1 MSVQIVADAFPFSPL
16 VARAVG
22 PGEANGWYVPRPRG
36 LEWAARAKAMRE
48 SVSPSWLQAL
58 APALDAQG
66 PARQRLERAS
76 GSGVVVT
83 TGQQPGLFGGPL
95 YTWFKALTALAL
107 ADELERLTGL
117 PVAPVFWAA
126 TDDSDVAEATSTVV
140 SLPGGD
146 ETIRHDVSAE
156 HDTPLSLVPLGDASA
171 ALARLAAACGS
182 ASNAEVLDIVRS
194 AYAPGATLGSAY
206 VQLLRQVLQ
215 PLGIAVLDAAH
226 PATRRASSPVLKA
239 ALVRAD
245 AVAER
250 LEGRNQEIIAQG
262 LKPQVRAVA
271 GRTLVFVT
279 DGDRRKRVRIMDAA
293 EIAERADVAELTPN
307 VLLRPIAE
315 STIMPTVAY
324 VGGPGE
330 LAYFAQVSAVA
341 EALQV
346 ETPLAVPRWSGFL
359 IEPHIARALEA
370 IDADVE
376 ELRDPHLL
384 EGRVARA
391 EIPPSVHA
399 LLDETRQRITELAP
413 TLTET
418 AQSSALPVQNSVIQ
432 GSVRQLLH
440 KLDRLERRVVAAVK
454 RRGSERLHAL
464 ATARG
469 ALFPGGVPQERALNM
484 FPFLAKYGDEVL
496 QRVLSATRAHVS
508 SL

>member
-1 MSVQIVADAFPFSPL
+1 MTVEVLADTLPSPL
-16 VARAVG
+16 VARPVQTGDAD
-22 PGEANGWYVPRPRG
+22 GWYVPRPRG
-36 LEWAARAKAMRE
+36 LEWAQRAKAARAA
-48 SVSPSWLQAL
+48 VSADWMKAL

-66 PARQRLERAS
+66 LARQRLERAA

-140 SLPGGD
+140 SVPGGA

-156 HDTPLSLVPLGDASA
+156 HDTPLALVPLGDASA
-171 ALARLAAACGS
+171 AIAQLAAACGS

-194 AYAPGATLGSAY
+194 AYTAGATLGTAY
-206 VQLLRQVLQ
+206 VKLLRQLLQ

-226 PATRRASSPVLKA
+226 PATRAAASPVLKA
-239 ALVRAD
+239 ALSRAD
-245 AVAER
+245 AISKR
-250 LEGRNQEIIAQG
+250 LEARTQEIIAHG
-262 LKPQVRAVA
+262 LKPQVRAVP
-271 GRTLVFVT
+271 GRTLVFMT
-279 DGDRRKRVRIMDAA
+279 DGDRRKRVRMA
-293 EIAERADVAELTPN
+293 EAEDTAQRADVGELTPN

-315 STIMPTVAY
+315 RVIMPTVAY
-324 VGGPGE
+324 VGGPAE

-341 EALQV
+341 EALEV
-346 ETPLAVPRWSGFL
+346 EAPLAVPRWSGFL
-359 IEPHIARALEA
+359 IEPHIARALEELGVG
-370 IDADVE
+370 VE

-391 EIPPSVHA
+391 EIPPPVRA
-399 LLDETRQRITELAP
+399 LLDETRQRISDLAP

-418 AQSSALPVQNSVIQ
+418 AQASALPVQSSVIQ

-484 FPFLAKYGDEVL
+484 VPFLAKYGDEVL
-496 QRVLSATRAHVS
+496 QRLLAATRAHVS

>member
-1 MSVQIVADAFPFSPL
+1 MTVEVFADALPLSPL
-16 VARAVG
+16 VRRAVQ
-22 PGEANGWYVPRPRG
+22 PGDADGWYVPRPRG
-36 LEWAARAKAMRE
+36 LEWAQRAKAARA
-48 SVSPSWLQAL
+48 SVPANWLDAL
-58 APALDAQG
+58 APAFDAQG
-66 PARQRLERAS
+66 PARQRLERAA

-140 SLPGGD
+140 SLPGGA
-146 ETIRHDVSAE
+146 ETIRHDVAAE
-156 HDTPLSLVPLGDASA
+156 HDTPLALVPLGDASIA
-171 ALARLAAACGS
+171 IARLAAACGS
-182 ASNAEVLDIVRS
+182 ASNAAVLDVVRS
-194 AYAPGATLGSAY
+194 AYTARATLGGAY
-206 VQLLRQVLQ
+206 VKLLRHILH

-226 PATRRASSPVLKA
+226 PATRAAASPVLKA
-239 ALVRAD
+239 ALTRAG
-245 AVAER
+245 AISER
-250 LEGRNQEIIAQG
+250 LEARTQEIIAQG
-262 LKPQVRAVA
+262 LKPQVRAVP
-271 GRTLVFVT
+271 GRTLVFMT
-279 DGDRRKRVRIMDAA
+279 DGERRKRVRIADATHTA
-293 EIAERADVAELTPN
+293 QQADVGELTPN

-315 STIMPTVAY
+315 RVIMPTVAY
-324 VGGPGE
+324 VGGPAE

-341 EALQV
+341 EALEV

-359 IEPHIARALEA
+359 IEPHIARALEELGA
-370 IDADVE
+370 TVE

-391 EIPPSVHA
+391 EIPPPVRA
-399 LLDETRQRITELAP
+399 LLDETRQRIADLAP

-418 AQSSALPVQNSVIQ
+418 AQRSALPAQTSVIE

-484 FPFLAKYGDEVL
+484 VPFLAKYGDEVL